1 MKITSTQYA
10 RSLYELTAG
19 KSQPEVDAVVANFLK
34 VLQKNNQLKLAD
46 QIMERFSEIYNR
58 ENGMVEAEVATR
70 YKIQDTM
77 TKQIEDFLKKKY
89 RAKEVVLKNVVDEK
103 IGGGV
108 VIRVGDEIIDGSIA
122 NQLKELKN
130 KLSK

>member
-1 MKITSTQYA
+1 MAK
-10 RSLYELTAG
+10 
-19 KSQPEVDAVVANFLK
+19 
-34 VLQKNNQLKLAD
+34 
-46 QIMERFSEIYNR
+46 QIMERFSEICNK
-58 ENGMVEAEVATR
+58 ENGIVEAEVTTK